1 MNEVGKRV
9 LVTGGAG
16 FIGSHLCDTLVSGG
30 LEVVAIDNLSNGKI
44 ENLSLCNEKKNFR
57 FIKTDLRQN
66 ISDIIKN
73 SDTLYHMA
81 AYPEVRT
88 GFDSPELAYEQNVQN
103 TYNLLESVRQSKI
116 SEIVFASSS
125 VVYGE
130 PKTIPTPET
139 YGPLIPISQYGG
151 SKLACEGLISSYCHT
166 YGIRG
171 VIIRLANVIGFR
183 SNHGV
188 IWDFIN
194 KLKKNQSEL
203 EILGDGNQT
212 KSYIHVSDTIDGIL
226 FCSKISKDRVDV
238 FNIGNDDKI
247 DVRSIANIVC
257 KNLNLNLKNIQI
269 TQKGGTDDGRGWI
282 GDVKQMQLDITKI
295 KSWGWNAR
303 YSSLAAVDL
312 AVKEMLRG

>member
-1 MNEVGKRV
+1 MNSQGKHV
-9 LVTGGAG
+9 LITGGAG
-16 FIGSHLCDTLVSGG
+16 FIGSHLCDRLVSEG
-30 LEVVAIDNLSNGKI
+30 LQVVAIDNLSNGKI
-44 ENLSLCNEKKNFR
+44 KNLSLCKEERNFK
-57 FIKTDLRQN
+57 FTKADLKDN
-66 ISDIIKN
+66 LAENLKH

-88 GFDSPELAYEQNVQN
+88 GYDSPELAYEQNVQN
-103 TYNLLESVRQSKI
+103 THSLLESVRRSNI

-212 KSYIHVSDTIDGIL
+212 KSYIHISDTINGFL

-257 KNLNLNLKNIQI
+257 KNLNLKNIQI
-269 TQKGGTDDGRGWI
+269 IQKGGTNDGRGWI
-282 GDVKQMQLDITKI
+282 GEIGRAHV
-295 KSWGWNAR
+295 
-303 YSSLAAVDL
+303 
-312 AVKEMLRG
+312 

>member
-212 KSYIHVSDTIDGIL
+212 KSYIHISDTINGFL

-257 KNLNLNLKNIQI
+257 KNLNLKNIQI
-269 TQKGGTDDGRGWI
+269 IQKGGTNDGRGWI

-295 KSWGWNAR
+295 KSLGWNAR

-312 AVKEMLRG
+312 AVKEMLKG

>member
-1 MNEVGKRV
+1 MNSQGKHV
-9 LVTGGAG
+9 LITGGAG
-16 FIGSHLCDTLVSGG
+16 FIGSHLCDRLVSEG
-30 LEVVAIDNLSNGKI
+30 LQVVAIDNLSNGKI
-44 ENLSLCNEKKNFR
+44 KNLSLCKEKRNFK
-57 FIKTDLRQN
+57 FTKADLKDN
-66 ISDIIKN
+66 LAENLKH

-88 GFDSPELAYEQNVQN
+88 GYDSPELAYEQNVQN
-103 TYNLLESVRQSKI
+103 THSLLESVRRSNI

-130 PKTIPTPET
+130 PKIIPTPET

-212 KSYIHVSDTIDGIL
+212 KSYIHISDTINGFL

-257 KNLNLNLKNIQI
+257 KNLNLKNIQI
-269 TQKGGTDDGRGWI
+269 TQKGGTNDGRGWI
-282 GDVKQMQLDITKI
+282 GDVKQMQ
-295 KSWGWNAR
+295 
-303 YSSLAAVDL
+303 
-312 AVKEMLRG
+312 

>member
-212 KSYIHVSDTIDGIL
+212 KSYIHISDTINGFL

-257 KNLNLNLKNIQI
+257 KNLNLKNIQI
-269 TQKGGTDDGRGWI
+269 IQKGGTNDGRGWI

-295 KSWGWNAR
+295 KSLGWNAR